1 MKAKRVNGKF
11 YSDSEPVR
19 RKLTLRLPDSLA
31 DQLEK
36 AAGTEVAAW
45 VREAIAEK
53 LEREYDQK
61 AC

>member
-1 MKAKRVNGKF
+1 MKSKTGQRQILAILNLSGA
-11 YSDSEPVR
+11 SLQS
-19 RKLTLRLPDSLA
+19 TDSLA

-53 LEREYDQK
+53 LEREYKQK